1 MGKLINL
8 NIFRNKAHKKKIIMD
23 IIFIATIIYILYA
36 IYLIIKNPTDT
47 VTVENGILTT
57 EETATRI
64 YNKR

>member
-8 NIFRNKAHKKKIIMD
+8 NKFRKKASKKKIIMD
-23 IIFIATIIYILYA
+23 IVFVATIIYIIYA

-47 VTVENGILTT
+47 VTVENGTLTT